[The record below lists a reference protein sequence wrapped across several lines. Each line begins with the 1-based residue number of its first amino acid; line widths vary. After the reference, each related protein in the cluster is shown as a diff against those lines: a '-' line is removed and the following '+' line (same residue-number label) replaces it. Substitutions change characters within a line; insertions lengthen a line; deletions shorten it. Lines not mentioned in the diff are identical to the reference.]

1 MRRERIVYKDEL
13 PVKVLVAEMESYPFH
28 FHEDL
33 EILYVLEGKV
43 ELRCGAYTYH
53 LRAGDAF
60 VINSN
65 ELHYIKADS
74 KNNMLMILNISSAYF
89 NEYYSDLKGS
99 FFMVDPEKDLPKEAD
114 IAKKLIGR
122 IMLEILQKGYGYEEK
137 VIETTHN
144 LIAML
149 LAHFRYEIVGD
160 GKLMGVTSKSDRIL
174 AARLCKIMTLMCER
188 YNTKLT
194 LNSIAEAENLSI
206 YYLSHVIKDA
216 AGLSFQELLNY
227 IRVEESEAL
236 LQNTD
241 KKISVIASE
250 AGFSAVRYYIKH
262 FEDRYGM
269 TPTEYRQQYGETGR
283 PSVQEA
289 IYIKSESEDIEEA
302 LKKQHIELYREYLN
316 LKKSLPVIVEVD
328 LAKAFSPEG
337 KVRFA
342 DRLMDRGEVTRPL
355 ARPYKLLKSLREHVR
370 ERGVNF
376 IVTSDTEI
384 GECEKCMSVLVYNLN
399 ETMCADFLAAQTKEK
414 MLERIDTYNESVE
427 FLIRITEL
435 YGNFRISRYKLSSEN
450 IRCAYEEA
458 INQSSKNISTGRRQA
473 IVSNWSTLP
482 DIRFDNMT
490 TMGHLSLRST
500 LKGVSGELI
509 LIDRIE

>member
-1 MRRERIVYKDEL
+1 MIRERNVYKDEL

-53 LRAGDAF
+53 LRASDAF
-60 VINSN
+60 IINSN
-65 ELHYIKADS
+65 ELHYLKADS
-74 KNNMLMILNISSAYF
+74 KNNMLMILHISSSYF
-89 NEYYSDLKGS
+89 NEYYKDLKGS
-99 FFMVDPEKDLPKEAD
+99 FFMMDPEKDLPKEVD
-114 IAKKLIGR
+114 IAKRLIGK
-122 IMLEILQKGYGYEEK
+122 IMLEIIQKGYGYEEK

-144 LIAML
+144 LISVL
-149 LAHFRYEIVGD
+149 LSDFRYEIIGD
-160 GKLMGVTSKSDRIL
+160 GKLLGVSSKSDRIL
-174 AARLCKIMTLMCER
+174 AARLCKIMSLMCER
-188 YNTKLT
+188 YNSKLT

-227 IRVEESEAL
+227 IRVEESKAL

-241 KKISVIASE
+241 RKISVVAAE
-250 AGFSAVRYYIKH
+250 TGFSAVRYYIKH
-262 FEDRYGM
+262 FEDRYGV
-269 TPTEYRQQYGETGR
+269 TPAEYRKKYGEAGK
-283 PSVQEA
+283 PDVQEA
-289 IYIKSESEDIEEA
+289 RYVKSDSDDIEEA

-316 LKKSLPVIVEVD
+316 IRKLLPVIVEVD
-328 LAKAFSPEG
+328 LSKEFSPEG
-337 KVRFA
+337 KPYFA
-342 DRLMDRGEVTRPL
+342 GRLMDRGDVTRPL

-376 IVTSDTEI
+376 IVTADTET

-399 ETMCADFLAAQTKEK
+399 DTMCSDFLAAQSKEK
-414 MLERIDTYNESVE
+414 MLERIDTYNEGAE

-435 YGNFRISRYKLSSEN
+435 HGNFRISRYKLSQEN

-458 INQSSKNISTGRRQA
+458 INQSSKNISTGKRQA

-482 DIRFDNMT
+482 DTRFDNVT
-490 TMGHLSLRST
+490 TMGNLSLRST

-509 LIDRIE
+509 LIDRVE